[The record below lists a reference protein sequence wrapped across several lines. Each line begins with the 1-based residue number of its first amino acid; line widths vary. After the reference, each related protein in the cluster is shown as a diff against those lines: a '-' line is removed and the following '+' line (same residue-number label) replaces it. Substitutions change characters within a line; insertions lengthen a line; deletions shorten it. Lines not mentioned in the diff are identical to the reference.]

1 VARPTDMHASRPT
14 SSSDP
19 GAFPVHECGMMCST
33 RRDRSGR
40 TGVSCRL
47 AVDRDPLEDLAV
59 ASRSPV
65 RRRCALRSRHH
76 LRPAASD
83 QHLGQESE
91 RHRRHP
97 VADSHRHTV
106 RCPRQDRGADDPRT
120 ASARS
125 NVRRQLHPGVVEGA
139 GDECPGTHQNPSPV
153 CGAEAERRSQW
164 PGPAVD
170 AVSEKLRWPTLCMH
184 GCLDAVCR
192 ASGSSCSQTRITVQ
206 PSVRSAAS
214 AVASRVRFFCN
225 FGPSG
230 PC

>member
-1 VARPTDMHASRPT
+1 MHASRPT

-125 NVRRQLHPGVVEGA
+125 NVRRQLHPGVVQGA

-170 AVSEKLRWPTLCMH
+170 AVVREIEVANPMH
-184 GCLDAVCR
+184 ARLPRRGLPGLWVLMFPDPYNGPALGQKCR
-192 ASGSSCSQTRITVQ
+192 IRGGV
-206 PSVRSAAS
+206 
-214 AVASRVRFFCN
+214 
-225 FGPSG
+225 
-230 PC
+230 PCQVLL